1 MKLYGSEGVL
11 LMDVES
17 ISACGRSLH
26 IKGKMMGQIPM
37 RVVMGPGE
45 LRQTLRML
53 SARVLWQGL
62 RMLFMR
68 SGSP

>member
-17 ISACGRSLH
+17 ISASGRNLH

-37 RVVMGPGE
+37 QVVMGPAE
-45 LRQTLRML
+45 LRQTLKML
-53 SARVLWQGL
+53 SLRVIWQAL

-68 SGSP
+68 SKAD